1 MSVNVTEPSVARN
14 PPLDTPNPLFL
25 RDEELIRGIELL
37 DFAHRAL
44 VAEPERL
51 LGGLGLG
58 RHHQRL
64 IHFVGRDP
72 GVTMVQLLDLLQLS
86 KQSTSRLLKELIAK
100 GLITQRPNPHD
111 RRQRLLE
118 LTERGRQLDEQLT
131 RRLRRRLASAYRAAG
146 AEAVAG
152 YHKVLLG
159 LVDEPARRRLH
170 RTG

>member
-1 MSVNVTEPSVARN
+1 MSVNVTEPNLARN
-14 PPLDTPNPLFL
+14 SPLDTPNPLFL
-25 RDEELIRGIELL
+25 RDEELIRGIQLL

-58 RHHQRL
+58 RNHQRL
-64 IHFVGRDP
+64 IHLIGRDP
-72 GVTMVQLLDLLQLS
+72 GITMVQLLDLLQLS
-86 KQSTSRLLKELIAK
+86 KQSTSRLLKELVARE
-100 GLITQRPNPHD
+100 LVAQRPNPRD

-159 LVDEPARRRLH
+159 LVDERARQRMQSP
-170 RTG
+170 G